1 MEIFGFET
9 LLILVTLTFLEII
22 LGIDNIIFISIAVQ
36 KLPAKLRKRAR
47 YFGISLALIMRCI
60 MLFAIGWIISLTKP
74 AFTLFEIDFSYK
86 NLILFF
92 GGVFLVYT
100 SFFELTL
107 DLKKTKKKEVE
118 FKIKTTMTGAISQIM
133 TIDIVFSL
141 DSIITAIGITDK
153 IWIIIIAVTLSM
165 AAMLFLSEKISHFID
180 KYPSLKILALAFIFM
195 IGVILMLD
203 GLSLHVN
210 KNYLYFSLFFA
221 LIVEII
227 NIKSSRKNLENNG
240 VTNNRSNGRGRE

>member
-1 MEIFGFET
+1 
-9 LLILVTLTFLEII
+9 
-22 LGIDNIIFISIAVQ
+22 
-36 KLPAKLRKRAR
+36 
-47 YFGISLALIMRCI
+47 
-60 MLFAIGWIISLTKP
+60 
-74 AFTLFEIDFSYK
+74 
-86 NLILFF
+86 
-92 GGVFLVYT
+92 
-100 SFFELTL
+100 
-107 DLKKTKKKEVE
+107 
-118 FKIKTTMTGAISQIM
+118 
-133 TIDIVFSL
+133 
-141 DSIITAIGITDK
+141 
-153 IWIIIIAVTLSM
+153 M